1 MSQTMIAP
9 GQEGLLEEFLQ
20 EMDQQGSGE
29 GQAPAQ
35 PAQPADPLDQ
45 FLQDLDGQSQAEQ
58 PKDGAGLPEKFRG
71 KSAEEIAAAYMEL
84 ERKLGLRH
92 PTEPAEPA
100 EPQAPPPESY
110 TPELGRQIYGET
122 VASAIEAAGINP
134 LAMAQ
139 ALAAGK
145 DVSADVTALVERGGL
160 PRGVVETYLAGVAP
174 APQPPA
180 GAGVLTDAD
189 AATLKASIGGEQ
201 EFQRV
206 RQWAANNLSKEE
218 IAGYD
223 AVIESGNRDA
233 AAGILRAL
241 KAMSGQRAEPTLLT
255 GGAAAGDPPFESYQD
270 IAHAMNATDGS
281 GRNRYQSDAK
291 YRAAVEARVA
301 RSNPK

>member
-29 GQAPAQ
+29 GQA

-84 ERKLGLRH
+84 ERKLGERL
-92 PTEPAEPA
+92 PAEPA
-100 EPQAPPPESY
+100 ESQAPQPESY

-189 AATLKASIGGEQ
+189 AAALKASIGGEQ

-255 GGAAAGDPPFESYQD
+255 GGAAGGDPPFETYQD
-270 IAHAMNATDGS
+270 IAHAMNATDGF

-291 YRAAVEARVA
+291 YRAAIDARVA
-301 RSNPK
+301 RSNPR